1 MWIFVWIVLAFI
13 GGFIGSSRKIGF
25 GWAFFWSLLCPLI
38 GFIVALSSSK
48 LEDIEF
54 KKQTLEALNN
64 QNKKPVDSKPS
75 ATVSPVNEKPIND
88 AVIKITGIKSL
99 GQETIDYVNKIEIGR
114 KLYLVF
120 EKDSKYDTNSISIIV
135 VTDDYNHIGYIP
147 KDRCLQVKNS
157 LKSPGSYL
165 KVTVSDIVFN
175 ETTPELY
182 IRVVKSL
189 FLDEDEERSYKMKLH
204 LITKNVMDK
213 KKAQEKI
220 QNYNLQELTER
231 AELFMSREQYD
242 YAAQLLNQFILDGM
256 QTQYSCALLCK
267 VYHLQKRYDD
277 EIKVL
282 DIWMS
287 MLSKDQGDEFLTLT
301 KRRETLLNEKNN
313 G

>member
-1 MWIFVWIVLAFI
+1 MWIFVWVALAFV

-48 LEDIEF
+48 LEDIAF
-54 KKQTLEALNN
+54 KKQTLEALNH

-75 ATVSPVNEKPIND
+75 VTVSPVNEKPIND
-88 AVIKITGIKSL
+88 AVIKITGIKFL
-99 GQETIDYVNKIEIGR
+99 GQEAIDYVNKIEIGQ
-114 KLYLVF
+114 KLHLIF
-120 EKDSKYDTNSISIIV
+120 EKDSKYDIDSISIIV
-135 VTDDYNHIGYIP
+135 VTDDSHHIGYIP
-147 KDRCLQVKNS
+147 KNRNLQVKNS

-165 KVTVSDIVFN
+165 KVTVSDIIFN
-175 ETTPELY
+175 EATPELY
-182 IRVVKSL
+182 IRVIKSL

-213 KKAQEKI
+213 KQAQKKI
-220 QNYNLQELTER
+220 QNYKLQELTER
-231 AELFMSREQYD
+231 AELFMSRAQYD
-242 YAAQLLNQFILDGM
+242 YAAKLLNQFIIDGM
-256 QTQYSCALLCK
+256 HTQYSCALLCK

-287 MLSKDQGDEFLTLT
+287 MLSKEQGDDFLTLT
-301 KRRETLLNEKNN
+301 KRKEVLLIEKQS
-313 G
+313 